1 MKTKLTK
8 KFWVALTLFSLIG
21 QIAWVVENMY
31 LNVFMYK
38 MFHAS
43 AGDISTMVAA
53 ERSSSAADTYCGVS
67 PFWDSPCSARI

>member
-8 KFWVALTLFSLIG
+8 KFWLTLILFSLIG

-38 MFHAS
+38 KIGRAH
-43 AGDISTMVAA
+43 V
-53 ERSSSAADTYCGVS
+53 
-67 PFWDSPCSARI
+67 

>member
-8 KFWVALTLFSLIG
+8 KFWVTLTHFSLIG

-38 MFHAS
+38 MFHAT
-43 AGDISTMVAA
+43 AGIS
-53 ERSSSAADTYCGVS
+53 
-67 PFWDSPCSARI
+67 PPWWPPAR